1 MRRSAGIVVTYTAAL
16 DRMIEC
22 AKLLED
28 SSTEALLRSRRAK
41 NLAGLSTLLAP
52 SKEYFVRSKDAD
64 GTLHGAWQPRRN
76 CAGIDVSATSVSN
89 HCLALLSTWLP
100 VAMHVLWAEQVC

>member
-41 NLAGLSTLLAP
+41 NLDGLSTLLAP

-64 GTLHGAWQPRRN
+64 GTLHGALQTAIPKCAELLPMRRQ
-76 CAGIDVSATSVSN
+76 SATTT
-89 HCLALLSTWLP
+89 CLA
-100 VAMHVLWAEQVC
+100 VAIHVLCAEQV